1 MDGDSGLDLCDTI
14 LGLIDELPPN
24 WKGWGVGKAKFVN
37 SVRDWV
43 EDKNFCSEKQ
53 YDKLEEIKEEV
64 EDRLP

>member
-14 LGLIDELPPN
+14 LGLIDEFPPN
-24 WKGWGVGKAKFVN
+24 WKKWGEGKGKFVN

-43 EDKNFCSEKQ
+43 EDKKFCSEPQ

-64 EDRLP
+64 EDRLT